1 MHGERR
7 EASTAGGEPVKG
19 GLVMFGLALLL
30 SWIPL
35 LGPFV
40 GGVVGG
46 RIIGDTGRAVGISIL
61 PSILLGVL
69 VASVVSIFDLPL
81 LGAVAGVAVVV
92 WAVVE
97 ALPLV
102 VGAAVGG
109 ATASTGRRT

>member
-1 MHGERR
+1 MEGNGRG
-7 EASTAGGEPVKG
+7 ASAAGGESVKG

-40 GGVVGG
+40 GGFVGG
-46 RIIGDTGRAVGISIL
+46 RIVGDTGRAVGISII
-61 PSILLGVL
+61 PSILLGIVVVL
-69 VASVVSIFDLPL
+69 VVSIFDLPL

-109 ATASTGRRT
+109 ATASTGRA